1 MLSSRSSLKRRRLKD
16 RFGIRAERVAVYGH
30 VPWYWYVCAV
40 VFAVVFGALLV
51 LGIQVLS
58 GQKDEHQELMLLR
71 EKSAS
76 MSAEID
82 RLTSQMGT
90 APNALLM
97 AETAQKA
104 LSEQLQKSQAEL
116 IKLKEELA
124 YCQQIG
130 RRDAGLRKAP
140 IHVPGAGTIPAN
152 SVPNP
157 Q

>member
-1 MLSSRSSLKRRRLKD
+1 MLGSRSSLKRRRLKD
-16 RFGIRAERVAVYGH
+16 RFGIRADRVAVYGH
-30 VPWYWYVCAV
+30 VPWYWYASGAL
-40 VFAVVFGALLV
+40 FAVVFGALLV
-51 LGIQVLS
+51 LGLQVLS
-58 GQKDEHQELMLLR
+58 GQKDEHQELLVLR
-71 EKSAS
+71 QKVAS

-82 RLTSQMGT
+82 RLNGQMGT

-124 YCQQIG
+124 YCQQLG
-130 RRDAGLRKAP
+130 RRDAGIRKAP
-140 IHVPGAGTIPAN
+140 IYVPGAGTIPAT
-152 SVPNP
+152 PPTNP